1 MTLFPR
7 SLLGRTVLVIILTVI
22 LTQLATTFVIRQ
34 FYVRPLLERALDDR
48 ANHIQTIVATLAL
61 LSDEQRALFI
71 RDFVDSEGA
80 KILPALPNAQ
90 AGSPPDPDSR
100 LSHLEERL
108 RRLISPA
115 SQILVSDRSDAPE
128 IWISLE
134 TPNREYWYATQR
146 QRFDSGFPVKWGI
159 MLVLVIFVSVVVV
172 YWGVRRINKPL
183 RALTRAAHSI
193 AEGQTP
199 ALVAE
204 SGGPKEI
211 RSLSLAFNT
220 MQKALREFESNRT
233 IMLAGVSHDLRT
245 PLSRLRLALEMLP
258 PPDSI
263 TLEPMVQD
271 LEEIDRI
278 INQFLDFARDNP
290 HHWLNFGNVNEVVRV
305 NQERFLARNY
315 PVTFELRDTPDIL
328 INERAIERVVTNLV
342 ENALRY
348 GAPPITIRTETF
360 PDHVRL
366 SVLDRGEGIPPH
378 EVMRLIQ
385 PFTRRESSRS
395 GHPGAGLG
403 LAIVDR
409 VIRMHHG
416 AFKLLPRQ
424 GGGLEA
430 RIELPLSPEAP
441 SRVEAVE
448 VPKNS

>member
-1 MTLFPR
+1 MTFFPR
-7 SLLGRTVLVIILTVI
+7 SLLGRTVLIIVLTVI

-34 FYVRPLLERALDDR
+34 FYVKPLLERALDDR
-48 ANHIQTIVATLAL
+48 ANHIQTIVATMTL
-61 LSDEQRALFI
+61 LSHEQRAAFI
-71 RDFVDSEGA
+71 RDFEDSEGA
-80 KILPALPNAQ
+80 RIQPFLPNAHT
-90 AGSPPDPDSR
+90 GNPPDPGSR
-100 LSHLEERL
+100 LALLEERL
-108 RRLISPA
+108 HKLISPA
-115 SQILVSDRSDAPE
+115 SHILVSDRSDAPE

-134 TPNREYWYATQR
+134 TPSGEYWYVTQR
-146 QRFDSGFPVKWGI
+146 QRFDSGFPVKWVI
-159 MLVLVIFVSVVVV
+159 MLMLVVFVSVVGV
-172 YWGVRRINKPL
+172 YLGVRRINKPL

-204 SGGPKEI
+204 SGGPREI
-211 RSLSLAFNT
+211 RSLSEAFNS

-245 PLSRLRLALEMLP
+245 PLSRLRLALEMLDP
-258 PPDSI
+258 QDAI

-315 PVTFELRDTPDIL
+315 PVTIELQDTPDIL
-328 INERAIERVVTNLV
+328 INERAIERVITNLV

-348 GAPPITIRTETF
+348 GAPPITIRTQTF

-366 SVLDRGEGIPPH
+366 SVLDRGVGIPPQ
-378 EVMRLIQ
+378 EVMRVIQ
-385 PFTRRESSRS
+385 PFTRLESSRS

-416 AFKLLPRQ
+416 LFKLLPRQ

-430 RIELPLSPEAP
+430 RIELPLAP
-441 SRVEAVE
+441 PA
-448 VPKNS
+448 PKKS